1 MLQFWGGAISLM
13 ALAYAIE
20 HTIHLSDDD
29 GRQFI
34 LHQPR
39 PADKFVPSDIYDED
53 VEDLPFSQAR
63 WRGLLAT
70 PHGESSLSVEQPAS
84 L

>member
-1 MLQFWGGAISLM
+1 M

-53 VEDLPFSQAR
+53 VDALPMSQAR
-63 WRGLLAT
+63 LRVLLAA
-70 PHGESSLSVEQPAS
+70 PSGEGSPSVAPPSSVV
-84 L
+84 